1 MLNAQKQQDDL
12 PIVEQMRPLPFHRQ
26 DTMLGRFL
34 FSLRIILDLRLNA
47 IYGSVRGTF
56 PDFRGN
62 VLDIGCGGQ
71 PWRWLLEHCDYL
83 GIDIYNCNQEYGY
96 SHDDKVVYYD
106 GKNFPFDDHS
116 FDHILC
122 TEVLEHVK
130 EPVEFL
136 HECNRCLKLGG
147 SMYFTIPFS
156 ARFHYIPND
165 YWRFTPSG
173 LSIIFGQAGFEKI
186 KISPVGNEVSVIVNK
201 VNLLIL
207 KRILNKKS
215 NFFFL
220 WMERLLGVLLL
231 PVFSFLTI
239 AGLIAIKFDIGSSD
253 DPLGYELI
261 IQK

>member
-47 IYGSVRGTF
+47 IYGSVRGIF

-106 GKNFPFDDHS
+106 GKKFPFDDHS

-207 KRILNKKS
+207 KLILNQKS

-231 PVFSFLTI
+231 PVFFFLTI

>member
-1 MLNAQKQQDDL
+1 MGNIFNLLVSILFNLN
-12 PIVEQMRPLPFHRQ
+12 IG
-26 DTMLGRFL
+26 DTQCGFKLYHKSYVKKI
-34 FSLRIILDLRLNA
+34 FSRLK
-47 IYGSVRGTF
+47 
-56 PDFRGN
+56 
-62 VLDIGCGGQ
+62 
-71 PWRWLLEHCDYL
+71 
-83 GIDIYNCNQEYGY
+83 EYGY

-106 GKNFPFDDHS
+106 GKKFPFDDHS
-116 FDHILC
+116 FDRILC

-186 KISPVGNEVSVIVNK
+186 KISPLCNEVGVIVNK

-207 KRILNKKS
+207 KRILNQKS

-231 PVFSFLTI
+231 PVFFFLTI